1 VTIQVTGFR
10 LPSGS
15 QAVRGEWTGVVDTE
29 DADTWRQEVLPGGR
43 FHGLPILAVGLRV
56 ERLTPEARR
65 AFVKIG
71 NHPTRASSWMA
82 VVVVNPVI
90 RVTANFVIRLYKAWK
105 IRLFATEEDAV
116 RWLDEYAAQP
126 PGARPRDGER

>member
-1 VTIQVTGFR
+1 MAIQVTGFR

-29 DADTWRQEVLPGGR
+29 DADAWRQEVLPGGR
-43 FHGLPILAVGLRV
+43 FHGVPILAVGLRV
-56 ERLTPEARR
+56 DRLTPEARR
-65 AFVKIG
+65 EFVKIG
-71 NHPTRASSWMA
+71 NHPTRTSSWMA

-90 RVTANFVIRLYKAWK
+90 RVTANIVIRLYKGWK

-116 RWLDEYAAQP
+116 RWLDERDREHVAQP
-126 PGARPRDGER
+126 PRGSS